1 MFRHVTESAV
11 HIITP
16 APDSAYPPRLALTP
30 VLDALFGITR
40 LVPRW
45 DVYDAAIDP
54 VLFEDDDDMARTGAC
69 SACVHTIES
78 K

>member
-16 APDSAYPPRLALTP
+16 VPSSEYPPRLALTP

-54 VLFEDDDDMARTGAC
+54 VLFEDEDYTARTGAC
-69 SACVHTIES
+69 SDCVHTCES